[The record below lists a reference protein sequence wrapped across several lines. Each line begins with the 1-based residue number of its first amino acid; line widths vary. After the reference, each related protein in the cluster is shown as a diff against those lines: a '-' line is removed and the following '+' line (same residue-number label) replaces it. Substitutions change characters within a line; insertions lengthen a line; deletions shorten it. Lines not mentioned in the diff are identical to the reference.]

1 MLHGREAEQ
10 AEIDRLLAD
19 RTGVLILRGEAGI
32 GKTALLEYAASAA
45 KGRVLRVSGV
55 ESEAELP
62 FAALHLLLRPML
74 DRIAALP
81 DQQADALMSAL
92 GLGRAAPGDRFLVR
106 LATLSLLTEL
116 AADQPLVCL
125 VDDAQ
130 WLDQESA
137 DALLFTARRLHAEP
151 IALIFAA
158 RDDGTSFPAPGQ
170 PELWLTGLAR
180 RPAASLLAERA
191 GGLPLA
197 VRELI
202 VDEAQGNP
210 LALLELPRTL
220 TAEQRAGA
228 IGPPAFS
235 LGGAEPVSGRVL
247 AGFRAAIL
255 ELPAAARS
263 CLLVAAL
270 DDSGDIDTLNRALQ
284 GMGVSLTDFAPA
296 ERAGLVGVTP
306 TRVAFRHPLVR
317 TAARLAADVAQ
328 RVAAHHALAGAADE
342 DRRAWHLAAVAAGP
356 DERVAGELEEA
367 AIRAARRSGQAAA
380 SAGYERAA
388 RLSIDPPAAARRWA
402 AAAAAALDAGLRRRA
417 EELTHRASPAA
428 PDPVVAAEL
437 ARVRATLAF
446 EAGRPLEATRLILD
460 GVEALVPVDPEAA
473 LPMLGLAV
481 VSTWSSTPHPD
492 QVGLARR
499 IADLTPLVEGPLSV
513 IKEFSQDMVHLLEG
527 DDTAVFGMPYSR
539 LGHQAALPF
548 ELRAMATYLGFV
560 HGRQRMML
568 EDANGLVAECR
579 QAGRVGRLP
588 QAMLLQAAAQI
599 LNGHHRAARAS
610 VSEGLQIAADID
622 QPYWHNYLTGVSAWL
637 AAVAGAEE
645 ECRRLMAQACAAETW
660 MTGATWAT
668 YAAIMLDLGAARYT
682 SVLERMDERMTGPG
696 RHAFIWR
703 YAYPDYV
710 EAAVRVGAPDRAR
723 DALERIT
730 TWARAIG
737 QPWALAVL
745 ERCQALMTGDEAAYE
760 RALALHREAGHP
772 FEQARTE
779 LLYGEWLRRH
789 QRRAEARTRLNAA
802 MEAFVRLGA
811 APWSARAAAEL
822 RATGV
827 SPSPRDNGRDPLA
840 MLTPQEL
847 HVVRLAAGGAS
858 NREIGTQLF
867 LSPRTVAYHLYKAFP
882 KLGITSRAELARFVM
897 T

>member
-10 AEIDRLLAD
+10 AAIDRLLAG
-19 RTGVLILRGEAGI
+19 RTGVMILRGEAGI

-74 DRIAALP
+74 GRIAALP

-137 DALLFTARRLHAEP
+137 DALLFAARRLHAEP
-151 IALIFAA
+151 IALVFAA

-191 GGLPLA
+191 GGLPVA

-255 ELPAAARS
+255 ELPAATRS

-270 DDSGDIDTLNRALQ
+270 NDSGDIDTLNRALR

-296 ERAGLVGVTP
+296 ERAGLVVVTP
-306 TRVAFRHPLVR
+306 TGVAFRHPLVR
-317 TAARLAADVAQ
+317 TATRLAADVAQ
-328 RVAAHHALAGAADE
+328 RVAAHHALAGATDE
-342 DRRAWHLAAVAAGP
+342 DRRAWHLAAVATGP

-388 RLSIDPPAAARRWA
+388 RLSADPPAAARRWA

-417 EELTHRASPAA
+417 EELTRRACPAA
-428 PDPVVAAEL
+428 DPVVAAEL

-446 EAGRPLEATRLILD
+446 EAGRPLEAIRLFLD
-460 GVEALVPVDPEAA
+460 GVEALAPVDPEAV
-473 LPMLGLAV
+473 LPMASMASV
-481 VSTWSSTPHPD
+481 YIWSSTPHPD
-492 QVGLARR
+492 QLGLARR

-513 IKEFSQDMVHLLEG
+513 LKEFSMDVVHLLEG

-548 ELRAMATYLGFV
+548 ELRAIRTYLGFV

-588 QAMLLQAAAQI
+588 QAMVLQAVAQI
-599 LNGHHRAARAS
+599 LNGRHRAARAG
-610 VSEGLQIAADID
+610 VSEGLQIAADND
-622 QPYWHNYLTGVSAWL
+622 QPYWDNYLTGVSAWL

-660 MTGATWAT
+660 MTGTTWAT

-682 SVLERMDERMTGPG
+682 SVLERMDERMSGPG

-710 EAAVRVGAPDRAR
+710 EAAVRVGTPDRAR
-723 DALERIT
+723 DALDRFA

-745 ERCQALMTGDEAAYE
+745 ERCHALVTGDEAAYE
-760 RALALHREAGHP
+760 RALALHREADHP

-802 MEAFVRLGA
+802 MEAFARLGA
-811 APWSARAAAEL
+811 AAWSARAAAEL

-827 SPSPRDNGRDPLA
+827 SPSPRDHGRDPLA
-840 MLTPQEL
+840 TLTPQEL

>member
-19 RTGVLILRGEAGI
+19 RTGVMILRGEAGI

-45 KGRVLRVSGV
+45 HGRVLRVSGV

-74 DRIAALP
+74 DRLAALP
-81 DQQADALMSAL
+81 DQQADALTSAL

-180 RPAASLLAERA
+180 RPAARLLAERA
-191 GGLPLA
+191 GELPPA

-202 VDEAQGNP
+202 VNEAQGNP

-228 IGPPAFS
+228 IGPPVFS

-255 ELPAAARS
+255 ELPAATRS

-270 DDSGDIDTLNRALQ
+270 DDSGDIDTLNRALH

-306 TRVAFRHPLVR
+306 TGVAFRHPLVR
-317 TAARLAADVAQ
+317 TATRLAADVAQ
-328 RVAAHHALAGAADE
+328 RVAAHHALAGATDE
-342 DRRAWHLAAVAAGP
+342 DRRAWHLAAVATGP
-356 DERVAGELEEA
+356 DERVAGDLEEA

-380 SAGYERAA
+380 SAAYERAA
-388 RLSIDPPAAARRWA
+388 RLSADPGAAARRWA

-417 EELTHRASPAA
+417 EELTRRVCPAA
-428 PDPVVAAEL
+428 DPAVAAEL

-446 EAGRPLEATRLILD
+446 EAGRPLEAIRLSLD
-460 GVEALVPVDPEAA
+460 GVEALAPVDPEAV
-473 LPMLGLAV
+473 LPMASMASV
-481 VSTWSSTPHPD
+481 YIWSSTPHPD
-492 QVGLARR
+492 QLGLARR
-499 IADLTPLVEGPLSV
+499 IADLTPRVEGPLSV
-513 IKEFSQDMVHLLEG
+513 LKEFSMDVVHLLEG

-539 LGHQAALPF
+539 LGHQSALPF
-548 ELRAMATYLGFV
+548 ELRAIRTYLGFV

-588 QAMLLQAAAQI
+588 QAMLLQAVAQI
-599 LNGHHRAARAS
+599 LNGRHRAARAG
-610 VSEGLQIAADID
+610 VSEGLQIAADND
-622 QPYWHNYLTGVSAWL
+622 QPYWDNYLTGVSAWL

-645 ECRRLMAQACAAETW
+645 ECRRLMARACAAETW

-682 SVLERMDERMTGPG
+682 SVLERMDERMSGPG

-710 EAAVRVGAPDRAR
+710 EAAVRVGTPERAR
-723 DALERIT
+723 DAIERFA

-745 ERCQALMTGDEAAYE
+745 ERCRALVTGDEAAYE
-760 RALALHREAGHP
+760 RALALHREADHP

-789 QRRAEARTRLNAA
+789 QRRAEARIRLNAA
-802 MEAFVRLGA
+802 METFVRLGA

-827 SPSPRDNGRDPLA
+827 SPSPRDHGRDPLA
-840 MLTPQEL
+840 TLTPQEL

-858 NREIGTQLF
+858 NREIGAQLF

-882 KLGITSRAELARFVM
+882 KLGISSRAELARFVM

>member
-10 AEIDRLLAD
+10 AAIDRLLAE
-19 RTGVLILRGEAGI
+19 RTGVMILRGEAGI

-74 DRIAALP
+74 GRIAALP

-137 DALLFTARRLHAEP
+137 DALLFAARRLHAEP
-151 IALIFAA
+151 IALLFAA

-191 GGLPLA
+191 DGLPLA

-202 VDEAQGNP
+202 VEEAQGNP

-228 IGPPAFS
+228 IGPPVFS

-247 AGFRAAIL
+247 AGFRTAIL
-255 ELPAAARS
+255 ELPAATRS

-270 DDSGDIDTLNRALQ
+270 DDSGDIDTLYRALR

-296 ERAGLVGVTP
+296 ERAGLVVVTP
-306 TRVAFRHPLVR
+306 TGVAFRHPLVR
-317 TAARLAADVAQ
+317 TATRLAADVAQ
-328 RVAAHHALAGAADE
+328 RVAAHHTLAGATDE
-342 DRRAWHLAAVAAGP
+342 DRRAWHLAAVATGP

-388 RLSIDPPAAARRWA
+388 RLSADPPAAARRWA

-417 EELTHRASPAA
+417 EELTRRACPAA
-428 PDPVVAAEL
+428 DPVVAAEL

-446 EAGRPLEATRLILD
+446 EAGRPLEAIRLFLD
-460 GVEALVPVDPEAA
+460 GVEALAPVDPEAV
-473 LPMLGLAV
+473 LPLASMASV
-481 VSTWSSTPHPD
+481 YIWSSTPHPD
-492 QVGLARR
+492 QLGLARR

-513 IKEFSQDMVHLLEG
+513 LKEFSTDVVHLLEG

-548 ELRAMATYLGFV
+548 ELRAIRTYLGFV

-579 QAGRVGRLP
+579 QTGRVGRLP
-588 QAMLLQAAAQI
+588 QAMLLQAVAQI
-599 LNGHHRAARAS
+599 LNGRHRAARAG
-610 VSEGLQIAADID
+610 VSEGLQIAADND
-622 QPYWHNYLTGVSAWL
+622 QPYWDNYLTGVSAWL

-682 SVLERMDERMTGPG
+682 SVLERMDERMNGPG

-710 EAAVRVGAPDRAR
+710 EAAVRVGSPERAR
-723 DALERIT
+723 DALERFA

-745 ERCQALMTGDEAAYE
+745 ERCHALTTGDGAAYE
-760 RALALHREAGHP
+760 RALALHREAEHP

-802 MEAFVRLGA
+802 VETFARLGA
-811 APWSARAAAEL
+811 AAWSARAAAEL

-827 SPSPRDNGRDPLA
+827 SPSFRDHGRDPLA
-840 MLTPQEL
+840 TLTPQEL